1 MWGYVRAR
9 VCVKMQKAKNK
20 RKCYAS
26 ATATF
31 WATSN
36 HNTAAANG
44 VVTTD
49 VAVLSLHTSRGQG
62 RIIRLFGLSVWTF
75 RLFYDSM
82 TL

>member
-44 VVTTD
+44 VHLGVK
-49 VAVLSLHTSRGQG
+49 Q
-62 RIIRLFGLSVWTF
+62 
-75 RLFYDSM
+75 
-82 TL
+82 